1 MSDTVLVLLT
11 CHKDLKSRGG
21 FQWPESGPVEAPDW
35 DPAPECGGGLHGLTW
50 GVGSGSLLNWSFDA
64 RWLAVE
70 VVIADMIEFDGKCKF
85 ARGVVVYCGDRSGAT
100 EYIATRGGDRS
111 KIVGAKVTGGN
122 YATVTGG
129 YGATVT
135 GGYGAKV
142 TGGDGAT
149 VTGGDGATVTGGD
162 DATVCARWWDGTR
175 YRIAVGY
182 VGEDGIEPNVAY
194 RVGAGGK
201 WEEA

>member
-1 MSDTVLVLLT
+1 MSDKVLVLRT
-11 CHKDLKSRGG
+11 CDKDLKSRGG
-21 FQWPESGPVEAPDW
+21 FQYPESGPVEAPDW
-35 DPAPECGGGLHGLTW
+35 DGKAECGGGLHGLPW
-50 GVGSGSLLNWSFDA
+50 GEGNGRLLDWSYCA
-64 RWLAVE
+64 RWIVIDAAADN
-70 VVIADMIEFDGKCKF
+70 VIAFDGKCKF

-129 YGATVT
+129 N
-135 GGYGAKV
+135 GAKV
-142 TGGDGAT
+142 TGGVGAK
-149 VTGGDGATVTGGD
+149 VTGGNY
-162 DATVCARWWDGTR
+162 ATVCARWWDGTR

-201 WEEA
+201 WAKA